1 MILLTGETILGSQT
15 FLLVVGS
22 RWLGVWA
29 SEALGVNTDVESL
42 FVLNLNS
49 SFFAMVIVL
58 FYLTKFF
65 LFEAVLV

>member
-29 SEALGVNTDVESL
+29 SDALGVNTDVDSL
-42 FVLNLNS
+42 LVLNRDS

-58 FYLTKFF
+58 FCLTKFF
-65 LFEAVLV
+65 LFVADLV